1 MPLYELDGIAPTLP
15 PGDEGWVAPD
25 AVLIGKVQLDRNAS
39 VWWGSVLR
47 GDNELIH
54 VGEASN
60 VQDHCVLHTDMGFP
74 LTIGPRCT
82 IGHCAML
89 HGCTIGEN
97 SLIGIGAI
105 LLNGSRIGRNC
116 IIGAH
121 ALIPEGKDI
130 PDNSLVV
137 GSPGRVVRELGEK
150 DAALLARLS
159 DHYVQNWRRYAKG
172 LTLVPSSS

>member
-1 MPLYELDGIAPTLP
+1 MPLYELDGIAPALP
-15 PGDEGWVAPD
+15 ADGACWVAPD
-25 AVLIGKVQLDRNAS
+25 AVLIGKVRLDTDAS

-97 SLIGIGAI
+97 SLVGIGAI
-105 LLNGSRIGRNC
+105 ILNGTRVGKNC

-121 ALIPEGKDI
+121 TLLPEGKEV

-137 GSPGRVVRELGEK
+137 GSPGRVVRQLGDK
-150 DAALLARLS
+150 DAQLLARLS
-159 DHYVQNWRRYAKG
+159 SHYVQNWQFYSRNLK
-172 LTLVPSSS
+172 LVPQS

>member
-1 MPLYELDGIAPTLP
+1 MPLYELDGIAPALP
-15 PGDEGWVAPD
+15 ADGACWVAPD
-25 AVLIGKVQLDRNAS
+25 AVLIGKVRLDTDAS

-89 HGCTIGEN
+89 HGCAIGEN
-97 SLIGIGAI
+97 SLVGIGAI
-105 LLNGSRIGRNC
+105 ILNGTLVGKNC

-121 ALIPEGKDI
+121 TLLPEGKEV

-137 GSPGRVVRELGEK
+137 GSPGRVVRQLGEK
-150 DAALLARLS
+150 DALLLARLS
-159 DHYVQNWRRYAKG
+159 SHYVQNWQYYSKN
-172 LTLVPSSS
+172 LKLVPQS